1 MSMGMVEAIRVS
13 DQHLEPR
20 EVAGYVDR
28 VLPDTERARIE
39 AHLATCPECRSE
51 VADAGRIIATLPR
64 PRHIRRG
71 VMVSAAG
78 IAAMLLVFLWPRADR
93 DLGNRQHRE
102 SPVTTTIAPRVIAPI
117 GGVESVD
124 RFVWSSVP
132 HAGLYTL
139 RIFDP
144 DGSVIWQGETPD
156 TVLTPPPPVGLR
168 LDRSYYWKVEAHTGF
183 QRSTSTELVEFSIL
197 SQRRQ

>member
-1 MSMGMVEAIRVS
+1 MSMGVVEAIRVS
-13 DQHLEPR
+13 DQHLDPR

-39 AHLATCPECRSE
+39 AHLATCPECRAE
-51 VADAGRIIATLPR
+51 VAEAGRIIATLPR
-64 PRHIRRG
+64 PRRIRRG

-78 IAAMLLVFLWPRADR
+78 IAAMLLVFLWPRDDR
-93 DLGNRQHRE
+93 DLGDRKHRE
-102 SPVTTTIAPRVIAPI
+102 SAVITTIAPKAIAPI
-117 GGVESVD
+117 GGVESAD
-124 RFVWSSVP
+124 RFVWSSAA

-144 DGSVIWQGETPD
+144 DGSVIWQGETRD
-156 TVLTPPPPVGLR
+156 TVLAPPPTLGFR
-168 LDRSYYWKVEAHTGF
+168 SGRSYYWKVEAQIGI
-183 QRSTSTELVEFSIL
+183 QRSTSTELVEFSIR

>member
-1 MSMGMVEAIRVS
+1 MSTGVVEAIRVT
-13 DQHLEPR
+13 DQHLDPR

-28 VLPDTERARIE
+28 LLPNTERARIE
-39 AHLATCPECRSE
+39 AHLVTCPECRAE
-51 VADAGRIIATLPR
+51 IAEAGRIIASLPR
-64 PRHIRRG
+64 PRRVRRG

-93 DLGNRQHRE
+93 DLGIRQHRE
-102 SPVTTTIAPRVIAPI
+102 SPVTTTIAPRILAPI

-132 HAGLYTL
+132 HAGIYTL

-144 DGSVIWQGETPD
+144 DGSVVWQSETSD
-156 TVLTPPPPVGLR
+156 TVLTPPPPVALR
-168 LDRSYYWKVEAHTGF
+168 LGRSYYWKVEARTGF
-183 QRSTSTELVEFSIL
+183 QRSTSTDLVEFSIL
-197 SQRRQ
+197 SRRPQ